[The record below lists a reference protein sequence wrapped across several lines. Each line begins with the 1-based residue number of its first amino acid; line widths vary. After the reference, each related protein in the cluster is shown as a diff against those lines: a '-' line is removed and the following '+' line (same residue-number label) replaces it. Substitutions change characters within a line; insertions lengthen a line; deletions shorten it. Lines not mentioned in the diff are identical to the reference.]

1 MFINLLLPHSLG
13 EISHST
19 RYRAL
24 VLVFEAGSAYVS
36 QTDQELRSSCLGSLT
51 QGLQAYACICAICM
65 IVKIYSRQRGSKS
78 SPWRCEHRKQF
89 RANQRPA
96 GPLFKLWLF
105 NSVRHNAYRNATV
118 VTARL
123 SGCLMLYSPHILYIV
138 YLVWSLSQHLW
149 CPSYVWKHGSW
160 NLDPALFC
168 VGSPW
173 QAAFRKNVN

>member
-123 SGCLMLYSPHILYIV
+123 SGCLMLYSPHILYMST
-138 YLVWSLSQHLW
+138 LCDP
-149 CPSYVWKHGSW
+149 CPNIFGARPTYGNTGPGIWTLRSSV
-160 NLDPALFC
+160 
-168 VGSPW
+168 
-173 QAAFRKNVN
+173 